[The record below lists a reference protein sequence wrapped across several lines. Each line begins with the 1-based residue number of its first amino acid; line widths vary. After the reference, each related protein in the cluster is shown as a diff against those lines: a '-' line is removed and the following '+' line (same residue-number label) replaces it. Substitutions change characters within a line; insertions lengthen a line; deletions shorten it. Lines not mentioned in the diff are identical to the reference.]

1 MAADAQQERPSR
13 TELGRVL
20 TSGGVLSPDWAP
32 SFAAVPRAAFL
43 PDLMWPFDMVTGG
56 SVPVS
61 RSEDPERW
69 FQYADADVPIVTRWD
84 DGGHSG
90 TEPGLVSTSSAS
102 MPSVV
107 FSMLKDLD
115 VQPGNRVLEIG
126 TGTGWNAAL
135 LAHRLGA
142 MNVVTV
148 EVDESVTAAAKA
160 ALEQFGL
167 RLRVVCG
174 DGFKGFPDAAPY
186 DRIIA
191 TCGLRSIPYAWVEQ
205 SRPGGAIVAP
215 WGTHYSNGDAI
226 ARLVVAN
233 DGGSASGAFTGPAE
247 FMKLRDQRQPR
258 VRHSEYVQGSVADG
272 DVSSSALTEEQF
284 LSGRFSPQEFALG
297 LCVRDCVRVVAEK
310 DEGTRAVWFYGL
322 SDRSWACAQFR
333 DRDTT
338 RVWQSGPRRLWN
350 EAQAAL
356 QWWVAQGRPAF
367 DRFGLTVDSTGEHVW
382 LGTPD
387 NPVPGCS
394 DTKADTKG

>member
-233 DGGSASGAFTGPAE
+233 DGGARRGRS
-247 FMKLRDQRQPR
+247 R
-258 VRHSEYVQGSVADG
+258 VLPNS
-272 DVSSSALTEEQF
+272 
-284 LSGRFSPQEFALG
+284 
-297 LCVRDCVRVVAEK
+297 
-310 DEGTRAVWFYGL
+310 
-322 SDRSWACAQFR
+322 
-333 DRDTT
+333 
-338 RVWQSGPRRLWN
+338 
-350 EAQAAL
+350 
-356 QWWVAQGRPAF
+356 
-367 DRFGLTVDSTGEHVW
+367 
-382 LGTPD
+382 
-387 NPVPGCS
+387 
-394 DTKADTKG
+394 